1 MRKHLAAAITP
12 DGNQSGPVA
21 VQPVQTPERQ
31 QHCIGELGQLFQGA
45 EHPAHAAVADIRI
58 PKMREQG
65 ILVACVALAQRLER
79 FRGNSFGAL
88 HQHGRTQV
96 RTDDTKSGSAGM
108 PSDTV
113 STS

>member
-1 MRKHLAAAITP
+1 
-12 DGNQSGPVA
+12 
-21 VQPVQTPERQ
+21 
-31 QHCIGELGQLFQGA
+31 
-45 EHPAHAAVADIRI
+45 
-58 PKMREQG
+58 MREQG
-65 ILVACVALAQRLER
+65 ILVASVALAQRLER
-79 FRGNSFGAL
+79 FRDNSFGAL